1 MNVSGIIVTRG
12 DVDTAPL
19 METWPKKWQRII
31 WNNGLEEVWLQPED
45 GAAWTFFPVSDLG
58 PHGRFA
64 AIEYVAH
71 DLCFCQDDDVIVSD
85 PQAIVD
91 AWVHWRDNFGKNI
104 PYLDENPDDDPLT
117 SEEREFLSTNVLIS
131 HVVSNMPQEFREHYP
146 DSSLVGFGACF
157 QRDAPERAFQR
168 FFDYHSGMKRN
179 DPLFLRE
186 SCRIFTVLTPR
197 VLVDIDKQDLPYAS
211 DGTRLWRQ
219 PGHLNFRD
227 RALRMAREVRDA

>member
-19 METWPKKWQRII
+19 METWPTEWERLI
-31 WNNGLEEVWLQPED
+31 WNNGSEELWIQSSAN
-45 GAAWTFFPVSDLG
+45 AAWLVLPYATNMG

-64 AIEYVAH
+64 AIEHADH
-71 DLCFCQDDDVIVSD
+71 DLIYCQDDDVIVGD
-85 PQAIVD
+85 PEHLVKRWEIEK
-91 AWVHWRDNFGKNI
+91 FGAHFGLV
-104 PYLDENPDDDPLT
+104 PPD
-117 SEEREFLSTNVLIS
+117 F
-131 HVVSNMPQEFREHYP
+131 VVCNLPSEFRPHYP

-186 SCRIFTVLTPR
+186 SCRIFTTLTPK
-197 VLVDIDKQDLPYAS
+197 VLVDIPKTDMLYAS
-211 DGTRLWRQ
+211 DPDRLWKQ
-219 PGHLNFRD
+219 QGHLNFRD
-227 RALRMAREVRDA
+227 RALTLAREVRDA